1 MKKRNVSLKYAR
13 SPTCWNGHHISPSN
27 EVQYNVYNS
36 PCSNCH
42 SQTPPSKKTLG
53 SSVLAMSHVLVSS
66 LKEFILPLNLMSTY
80 WCNHSHQS
88 ERCISK
94 DRTKPQRYLC
104 HCKLW
109 ILKINAFTKKKNNTH
124 TAILELLD
132 S

>member
-42 SQTPPSKKTLG
+42 LQTPPSKKTLG
-53 SSVLAMSHVLVSS
+53 SSVLDTSHVLLSS

-80 WCNHSHQS
+80 WCNHSQQS

-109 ILKINAFTKKKNNTH
+109 ILKIKCINKKNPH
-124 TAILELLD
+124 TAILELVD